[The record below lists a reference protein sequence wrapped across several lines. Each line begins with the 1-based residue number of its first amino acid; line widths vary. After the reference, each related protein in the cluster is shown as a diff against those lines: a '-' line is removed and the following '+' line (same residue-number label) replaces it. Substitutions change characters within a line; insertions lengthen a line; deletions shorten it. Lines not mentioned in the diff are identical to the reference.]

1 MLNIFRKYR
10 ELEEIRLG
18 LPEIESRLERIEWI
32 LHDIQVELD
41 HINDQKGEE

>member
-18 LPEIESRLERIEWI
+18 LPEIEARLERIEWI

-41 HINDQKGEE
+41 YINDQEGEG